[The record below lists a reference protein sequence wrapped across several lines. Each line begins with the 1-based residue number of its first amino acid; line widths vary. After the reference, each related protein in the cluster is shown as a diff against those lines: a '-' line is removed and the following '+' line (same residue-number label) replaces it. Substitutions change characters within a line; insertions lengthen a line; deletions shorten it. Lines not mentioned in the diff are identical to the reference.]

1 MKQCVLSLWTGSRFW
16 ERVKKL
22 LSLSPVPPSTEGPF
36 TGYVSFLKLCCSS
49 PSPPYSKLKLEKN
62 SGYTYPTLFVGWG
75 EGLGAVWIGK
85 HPRKL
90 MQKCPKAFIHDF
102 RIVCLVFQIPDCP
115 TIPILLGSSQF
126 CLKIPNPDQYS
137 VGTGKILIVTSVV
150 VNKPEQLPQTVLNW
164 NWYPENLNIPPEILK
179 NLLLVWENMQI
190 KIGIK
195 ITFNLANILERNQPL
210 NTRTTFQS
218 IKISKF
224 LG

>member
-1 MKQCVLSLWTGSRFW
+1 MYPFWNCVAVLPPHPIQSWNLKKILDICIQLCLWVEG
-16 ERVKKL
+16 RVL
-22 LSLSPVPPSTEGPF
+22 E
-36 TGYVSFLKLCCSS
+36 LCE
-49 PSPPYSKLKLEKN
+49 LEN
-62 SGYTYPTLFVGWG
+62 TP
-75 EGLGAVWIGK
+75 E
-85 HPRKL
+85 

-126 CLKIPNPDQYS
+126 CLKIRNRDQYFI
-137 VGTGKILIVTSVV
+137 GTGKILIVTSVV
-150 VNKPEQLPQTVLNW
+150 INKPEQLPQTVLNW
-164 NWYPENLNIPPEILK
+164 NWYPENLNISPEILK